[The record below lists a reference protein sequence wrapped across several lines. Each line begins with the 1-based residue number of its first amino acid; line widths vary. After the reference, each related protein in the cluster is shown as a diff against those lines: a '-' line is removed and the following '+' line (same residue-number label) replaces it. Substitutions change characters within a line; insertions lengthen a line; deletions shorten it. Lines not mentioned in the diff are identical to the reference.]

1 MFYSPEHYAV
11 VLVTIETP
19 KVCDA
24 VDYIFHNAYNLLDT
38 CVKIPELL
46 KSIVKLETSILML
59 FKHKTLT

>member
-1 MFYSPEHYAV
+1 M
-11 VLVTIETP
+11 TIETP
-19 KVCDA
+19 IVCDA
-24 VDYIFHNAYNLLDT
+24 VDYIFHNAYNLLDK